1 MKVTPLAA
9 TTPGRLRDTLLD
21 HGWNL
26 AQATAAAEGAESGA
40 VHATGLDQATLER
53 LVLYAGGKLGLDV
66 LTGADWAVIG
76 GSRARLSALARP
88 WGGPPELADIAHAV
102 GLALQG
108 IAPSSWTIGRQS
120 LSLDRPL
127 LVGILNVTPDSFS
140 DGGRHHDLPA
150 AADHAQNLVDTGAD
164 VVDIGG
170 ESTRPGRPQPVT
182 AADELA
188 RVLPVVEALRHRLPD
203 VPLSV
208 DTVKAEVAEQ
218 CLTAGA
224 SIIND
229 VSGGRLDPDLLSVVA
244 AAGAGLVLMHS
255 RGTVADMATY
265 DHAEYHDLLNEI
277 IAELGEGIERAV
289 SAGVTEDRIVVDPG
303 LGFAKR
309 VSQSWWLLDQLE
321 ALTSLGRP
329 IMVGPSRKRF
339 LGAATGRSVEQ
350 LDVATATACA
360 LAYERG
366 AKIFR
371 VHDPGSARDA
381 LAVAHAA
388 REPRS
393 VAE

>member
-1 MKVTPLAA
+1 MKVTPLVA
-9 TTPGRLRDTLLD
+9 TTAGRLRDTLLA
-21 HGWNL
+21 HGWDL

-53 LVLYAGGKLGLDV
+53 LVLHAGGKLGLDV
-66 LTGADWAVIG
+66 LTGTDWAVIS
-76 GSRARLSALARP
+76 GSRARLSTLARP
-88 WGGPPELADIAHAV
+88 WGGPPELADIAYAV
-102 GLALQG
+102 GLALPG
-108 IAPSSWTIGRQS
+108 VAPPTWTIAQRS

-140 DGGRHHDLPA
+140 DGGLYPDPAA
-150 AADHAQNLVDTGAD
+150 AADHAQRLVDAGAD

-170 ESTRPGRPQPVT
+170 ESTRPGRPQPVP

-203 VPLSV
+203 IPLSV
-208 DTVKAEVAEQ
+208 DTVKAEVAER
-218 CLTAGA
+218 CLAAGA

-229 VSGGRLDPDLLSVVA
+229 VSGGRLDPDLPAVVA
-244 AAGAGLVLMHS
+244 GAGAGLVLMHS

-277 IAELGEGIERAV
+277 ITELGQGIERAV
-289 SAGVTEDRIVVDPG
+289 SAGVTEDRITVDPG

-309 VSQSWWLLDQLE
+309 VGQSWWLLDQLE
-321 ALTSLGRP
+321 ALTCLGRP

-339 LGAATGRSVEQ
+339 LGAATGRPVAQ
-350 LDVATATACA
+350 RDVATATACA
-360 LAYERG
+360 LAYGRG

-371 VHDPGSARDA
+371 VHEPSSARDA

-388 REPRS
+388 SEPGS
-393 VAE
+393 VTE

>member
-1 MKVTPLAA
+1 VKVTPLAA
-9 TTPGRLRDTLLD
+9 TTAGRLRDTLLA
-21 HGWNL
+21 HGWDL

-53 LVLYAGGKLGLDV
+53 LVVYAGGKLGLDV

-76 GSRARLSALARP
+76 GSRARLSTLARP
-88 WGGPPELADIAHAV
+88 WGGPPELADIAYAV
-102 GLALQG
+102 GLALPG
-108 IAPSSWTIGRQS
+108 VAPPTWTIAQRS
-120 LSLDRPL
+120 LSLDQPL

-140 DGGRHHDLPA
+140 DGGRYPDLAA
-150 AADHAQNLVDTGAD
+150 AADHAQQLVDTGAD

-170 ESTRPGRPQPVT
+170 ESTRPGRPQPVP

-203 VPLSV
+203 IPLSV
-208 DTVKAEVAEQ
+208 DTVKAEVAER
-218 CLTAGA
+218 CLAAGA

-229 VSGGRLDPDLLSVVA
+229 VSCGRLDPDLPAVVA
-244 AAGAGLVLMHS
+244 GAGAGLVLMHS

-289 SAGVTEDRIVVDPG
+289 SAGVTEDRITVDPG

-309 VSQSWWLLDQLE
+309 VRQSWWLLDQLE
-321 ALTSLGRP
+321 ALTCLGRP

-339 LGAATGRSVEQ
+339 LGAATGRAVAQ
-350 LDVATATACA
+350 RDVATATACA
-360 LAYERG
+360 LAYGRG
-366 AKIFR
+366 ARIFR
-371 VHDPGSARDA
+371 VHEPSSARDA

-388 REPRS
+388 HEPGS